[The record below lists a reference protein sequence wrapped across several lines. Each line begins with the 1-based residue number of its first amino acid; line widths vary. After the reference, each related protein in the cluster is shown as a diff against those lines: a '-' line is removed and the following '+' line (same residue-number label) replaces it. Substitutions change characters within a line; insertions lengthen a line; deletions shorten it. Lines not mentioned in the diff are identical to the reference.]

1 MSIMSTMTR
10 AAMAEPRTNRVNEG
24 RIRRPTAPAW
34 DGVERRRFRPDGD
47 LIWDW
52 VALRQHY
59 LRPKL
64 HLLDLAD
71 LPPRAAPEPE
81 PHWLEDPLTFQPL
94 AAGLRRAFDVAAAAL
109 LLAVLWPVLLLA
121 MALVK
126 LTSPGPAVFRQRRIG
141 YQCRTFAM
149 FKLRTMVDGAH
160 RLEDQ
165 MAGAGGAT
173 FLKLRNDPRTTTFGR
188 FLRKSSLDELPQL
201 VNVLRGEMSL
211 VGPRPLLLSDFDK
224 FPKQE
229 QMRRFSVPP
238 GITGLWQVSGRSATT
253 DEQRIHLDLEYVER
267 RSPWLDLV
275 ILLRT
280 IPVALGAKG
289 AY

>member
-1 MSIMSTMTR
+1 MATHARKLTHLEGWPRIDAARNPRRTSSDAWSVRPETRRMSDE
-10 AAMAEPRTNRVNEG
+10 AA
-24 RIRRPTAPAW
+24 
-34 DGVERRRFRPDGD
+34 

-52 VALRQHY
+52 VALRQAY
-59 LRPKL
+59 LKTRL
-64 HLLDLAD
+64 HLLDLEA
-71 LPPRAAPEPE
+71 PRFAVSEDRD
-81 PHWLEDPLTFQPL
+81 PHWLADPLAARPV
-94 AAGLRRAFDVAAAAL
+94 AAGLRRAFDLTASLVL
-109 LLAVLWPVLLLA
+109 LVLLSPVLLAA

-126 LTSPGPAVFRQRRIG
+126 LTSRGPVIFRQRRIG
-141 YQCRTFAM
+141 HQCRTFSM

-160 RLEDQ
+160 RMED
-165 MAGAGGAT
+165 ALAASSGGT
-173 FLKLRNDPRTTTFGR
+173 FLKIAADPRTTRVGR

-229 QMRRFSVPP
+229 QMRRFCVLP

-253 DEQRIHLDLEYVER
+253 DEQRIRLDLEYVDR
-267 RSPWLDLV
+267 RSPLLDLE

-280 IPVALGAKG
+280 IPVALLAKG
-289 AY
+289 AC

>member
-1 MSIMSTMTR
+1 MTDE
-10 AAMAEPRTNRVNEG
+10 AA
-24 RIRRPTAPAW
+24 
-34 DGVERRRFRPDGD
+34 

-52 VALRQHY
+52 VALRQAY

-64 HLLDLAD
+64 HLLDFEVSAGETFPGD
-71 LPPRAAPEPE
+71 DT
-81 PHWLEDPLTFQPL
+81 HWLEDPL
-94 AAGLRRAFDVAAAAL
+94 AARPVAAALRRAFDVSAAFVL
-109 LLAVLWPVLLLA
+109 LVLVSPVLLAA

-126 LTSPGPAVFRQRRIG
+126 LTSPGPVIFRQRRIG
-141 YQCRTFAM
+141 HQCRTFSM

-160 RLEDQ
+160 RMED
-165 MAGAGGAT
+165 ALARSSGST
-173 FLKLRNDPRTTTFGR
+173 FLKLVGDPRTTPVGR

-201 VNVLRGEMSL
+201 VNVLRGDMSL

-229 QMRRFSVPP
+229 QMRRFSVLP

-253 DEQRIHLDLEYVER
+253 DEQRILLDLEYVEKR
-267 RSPWLDLV
+267 GPRLDLE

-280 IPVALGAKG
+280 IPVALFTKG
-289 AY
+289 AC